1 VGQTADL
8 PGPGAD
14 DLSRAP
20 HPGGA
25 GRRGLARRGRWAQD
39 RAILALSDIAR
50 FRPDDPDALV
60 AAALACPV
68 CLNESE
74 IGWTPE
80 LDGYDPSVGCRCPSC
95 QIRWRVYLAPEQALR
110 LSLML
115 VAA

>member
-1 VGQTADL
+1 VRDTAALPDTILGQRIR
-8 PGPGAD
+8 GI
-14 DLSRAP
+14 AP
-20 HPGGA
+20 
-25 GRRGLARRGRWAQD
+25 LT
-39 RAILALSDIAR
+39 DIAR

-68 CLNESE
+68 CLSESE
-74 IGWTPE
+74 VGRATE
-80 LDGYDPSVGCRCPSC
+80 LEGYDPWVGCRCPSC